1 MLVQLKYAP
10 KSAPRPTH
18 KVYPSPLPVW
28 FSCPPF
34 VLGQLGEGP
43 FPFGFS
49 RSLSGKT
56 RRPLRP
62 RSGNLRTGRS
72 GPGRENPFPYLS
84 RSSGP
89 SRGKIHFFI
98 ANLCEKGIGFQ
109 ERSEEPVKNLGRF
122 GRRNGRK
129 FLRISPKVIMRC
141 SLPGEMP
148 GPVSFLPGRPRP
160 KGKVNVAGPIARSAQ
175 TLPYPRPRTSL
186 AAGFAWMGGWGF
198 FRRKNPPERTGGLCG
213 RLPRRE
219 TPAGDGFA
227 SESHDAARLSTNTGR
242 PRWRKS
248 FPERFRPSFRLY
260 GSKYCLNQSAI

>member
-1 MLVQLKYAP
+1 MRRNPHLD
-10 KSAPRPTH
+10 RPIRFIR
-18 KVYPSPLPVW
+18 PLCPFGSPA
-28 FSCPPF
+28 PPF

-49 RSLSGKT
+49 RGLSGKT

-109 ERSEEPVKNLGRF
+109 ERSEKPVKNLGRF

-141 SLPGEMP
+141 SPPGEMP

-175 TLPYPRPRTSL
+175 TLPYLRPRTSL
-186 AAGFAWMGGWGF
+186 AAGFAWVGGWGF
-198 FRRKNPPERTGGLCG
+198 FRRKTLRNEPE
-213 RLPRRE
+213 
-219 TPAGDGFA
+219 GFA
-227 SESHDAARLSTNTGR
+227 DGCRGGKRRPATASPRNLMMPRAFRQTRAGRDGAKAFPKDSGHPFGFTAAN
-242 PRWRKS
+242 
-248 FPERFRPSFRLY
+248 
-260 GSKYCLNQSAI
+260 IV